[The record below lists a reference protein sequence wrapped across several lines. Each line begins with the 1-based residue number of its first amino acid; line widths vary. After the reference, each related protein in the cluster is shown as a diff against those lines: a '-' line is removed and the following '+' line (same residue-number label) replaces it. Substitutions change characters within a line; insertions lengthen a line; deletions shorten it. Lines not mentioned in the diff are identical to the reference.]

1 MFRGNKMKEENMKP
15 ENTRTIHRVINV
27 FGAQNQKMQ
36 ALEELMELQSALFE
50 NVHRETD
57 NRKNI
62 VEEVAD
68 VEIMLAQIK
77 EIFDI
82 KPKEIEEI
90 QDYKLRRLDH
100 TIEKYLAKHQN
111 DSSTSKQ
118 QIHID
123 RETSNGR

>member
-1 MFRGNKMKEENMKP
+1 MKP
-15 ENTRTIHRVINV
+15 ENKRTIHRVISV

-111 DSSTSKQ
+111 DRSISEQ
-118 QIHID
+118 QIHIN
-123 RETSNGR
+123 RETTKRR

>member
-1 MFRGNKMKEENMKP
+1 MKEENMKP
-15 ENTRTIHRVINV
+15 ENKRTIHRVISV

-68 VEIMLAQIK
+68 VEIMLTQIK

-82 KPKEIEEI
+82 KQEEVEKV

-111 DSSTSKQ
+111 ENIDKTK
-118 QIHID
+118 IHID

>member
-1 MFRGNKMKEENMKP
+1 MKEENMKP
-15 ENTRTIHRVINV
+15 ENKRTIHRVISV

-68 VEIMLAQIK
+68 VEIMLTQIK

-82 KPKEIEEI
+82 KPKESEEI

-111 DSSTSKQ
+111 DSSTSEQ

>member
-1 MFRGNKMKEENMKP
+1 MKEENMKP

-111 DSSTSKQ
+111 DSSTSEQ

>member
-1 MFRGNKMKEENMKP
+1 MKEENMKP
-15 ENTRTIHRVINV
+15 ENTRTIHRVISV

-90 QDYKLRRLDH
+90 QEYKLRRLDH
-100 TIEKYLAKHQN
+100 TIEKYLTKHQN
-111 DSSTSKQ
+111 DSSTSEQ

>member
-1 MFRGNKMKEENMKP
+1 MKEENMKP

-90 QDYKLRRLDH
+90 QLRSWLDGYNYAKQIDEQEFNDRYILVMRGYEI
-100 TIEKYLAKHQN
+100 TIMKPRKEDEK
-111 DSSTSKQ
+111 
-118 QIHID
+118 
-123 RETSNGR
+123 R

>member
-50 NVHRETD
+50 NIHRETD
-57 NRKNI
+57 NRENI

-68 VEIMLAQIK
+68 VEVMLAQIK

-82 KPKEIEEI
+82 KQEEIEKV

-111 DSSTSKQ
+111 ENIDKTK
-118 QIHID
+118 IHID

>member
-15 ENTRTIHRVINV
+15 ENKRTIHRVISV

-68 VEIMLAQIK
+68 VEIMLTQIK

-111 DSSTSKQ
+111 DSSTSEQ

>member
-1 MFRGNKMKEENMKP
+1 MKEENMKP
-15 ENTRTIHRVINV
+15 ENKRTIHRVINV

>member
-1 MFRGNKMKEENMKP
+1 MKP
-15 ENTRTIHRVINV
+15 ENTRTIHRVISV

-57 NRKNI
+57 NRANI

-82 KPKEIEEI
+82 KPKEIEDI

-111 DSSTSKQ
+111 DSSTPEQ

>member
-1 MFRGNKMKEENMKP
+1 MKEENMKP

>member
-1 MFRGNKMKEENMKP
+1 MKEENMKP
-15 ENTRTIHRVINV
+15 ENTRTIHRVISV

-36 ALEELMELQSALFE
+36 ALEELMELQSAWFE

-57 NRKNI
+57 NRTNI

-82 KPKEIEEI
+82 KPKEIEDI

-111 DSSTSKQ
+111 DSSTSEQ

>member
-1 MFRGNKMKEENMKP
+1 MKEENMKP

-68 VEIMLAQIK
+68 VETMLAQIK

>member
-1 MFRGNKMKEENMKP
+1 MKP
-15 ENTRTIHRVINV
+15 ENQRTIHRVISV
-27 FGAQNQKMQ
+27 FGERNQKMQ

-50 NVHRETD
+50 NVHRGTA
-57 NRKNI
+57 NRSNI

-68 VEIMLAQIK
+68 VEVVLAQIK

-82 KPKEIEEI
+82 KSYEIEQM

-100 TIEKYLAKHQN
+100 TIEKYLSKHSQEKGSN
-111 DSSTSKQ
+111 KAEIQ
-118 QIHID
+118 ID

>member
-1 MFRGNKMKEENMKP
+1 MKEENMKA
-15 ENTRTIHRVINV
+15 ENKRTIHRVIST
-27 FGAQNQKMQ
+27 FGERNQKMQ

-50 NVHRETD
+50 NIHRETD
-57 NRKNI
+57 NRENI

-68 VEIMLAQIK
+68 VEVMLAQIK

-82 KPKEIEEI
+82 KQEEIEKV

-111 DSSTSKQ
+111 ENIDKTK
-118 QIHID
+118 IHID